1 MANYPCLLCKIHK
14 NVLRTQTVEDLSI
27 LRDFHQYIEDTININ
42 SSESGIKQVCIWNKI
57 Q

>member
-1 MANYPCLLCKIHK
+1 MANYP